1 MRKLQLT
8 EKFKVRKAEEK
19 VENGLQIFNFKEAK
33 VRVVMINDEA
43 WFIAKDVC
51 DILEIGNTTDAMKR
65 LDEEERTLVSIEGAS
80 NNLPINAVNESGLY
94 ELIFGSRK
102 KEAKEFKRWIKKEV
116 LPSIRKTGSYSTQ
129 NLSPAELFLQNA
141 QLFME
146 QERKLKAIESRV
158 EVLDDKIEVVSIR
171 PEKDWRDQTTECL
184 NEIAKKR
191 GGEYREVRTESYDLL
206 DERMRVDVHARL
218 KNKKKRMAE
227 LGISK
232 SSQNKVTIL
241 DVIEDDP
248 KLIEGYISVV
258 KDMYLSY

>member
-8 EKFKVRKAEEK
+8 EKFKARKAEEK

-33 VRVVMINDEA
+33 VRVVMINDEP
-43 WFIAKDVC
+43 WFVAKDVC
-51 DILEIGNTTDAMKR
+51 EILELSGTQTRR
-65 LDEEERTLVSIEGAS
+65 LEEDEKGLHSIHTLGGRQEMQV
-80 NNLPINAVNESGLY
+80 INQYGLY
-94 ELIFGSRK
+94 SLILGSRK
-102 KEAKEFKRWIKKEV
+102 QEAKEFKRWVTHEV
-116 LPSIRKTGSYSTQ
+116 IPSICKTGSYSIK

-141 QLFME
+141 QLLVE
-146 QERKLKAIESRV
+146 QERKLKAIENKV
-158 EVLDDKIEVVSIR
+158 EAITDKIEVVTIR
-171 PEKDWRDQTTECL
+171 PEKDWRKYTSEYI

-206 DERMRVDVHARL
+206 DERMHVDVHARL

-232 SSQNKVTIL
+232 SSQNKASIL

-248 KLIEGYISVV
+248 KLIEGYISVI
-258 KDMYLSY
+258 KDMYLSH